1 MHNKNKPQVVFEK
14 EKSLLFACAV
24 KFNVHTHTKI
34 LAEISQKDYIQ
45 KKYQSVLGKQAGKIF
60 KLDHSLKRKNNPLF
74 QLNYFVQKNIT
85 TSL

>member
-45 KKYQSVLGKQAGKIF
+45 KKISVCAWKTGRENF
-60 KLDHSLKRKNNPLF
+60 
-74 QLNYFVQKNIT
+74 
-85 TSL
+85 